1 MSAESWDR
9 DPRRSR
15 RRRSALLILAGA
27 IALFIAVVEI
37 VLSITDRRAIAT
49 ATLDPGLIVH
59 DSERGWRLAPDWKG
73 RHRDDGYDVRYTTNR
88 YGYRGD
94 FEQAFSP
101 AKSRRY
107 AVLGDSITFGFGVND
122 GETFVDL
129 LNQRAPRE
137 EQFLNF
143 AVPGYATDQEMLQAA
158 RALNAFR
165 ITDFVLVVS
174 LANDLID
181 NMLDSPIHV
190 GGAKPFFEL
199 ERGRLVLRNH
209 PVPDAGTGPAPAARN
224 FATIVLAGV
233 EAPGVVDRWIGDR
246 AITRRLG
253 IGWPPPARL
262 FPAQARRFA
271 PSLDLFMAL
280 GSALRDVATGRG
292 AKLHIVLLGGRSFV
306 ADPNGY
312 AAQYQD
318 HVRALIVARAGPA
331 GLRVLDLAGY
341 LRIEDPRGQLY
352 FPPDGPLTVQGNR
365 IVAQWL
371 GRNLRDSAQ

>member
-1 MSAESWDR
+1 MNAEPWDGDVR
-9 DPRRSR
+9 RPRRR
-15 RRRSALLILAGA
+15 FYVVLLAVIAIGLCLA
-27 IALFIAVVEI
+27 VTET
-37 VLSITDRRAIAT
+37 VLSFTDRRTIAGE
-49 ATLDPGLIVH
+49 TLDPGLILH
-59 DSERGWRLAPDWKG
+59 DDDLGWRLAPDWKG
-73 RHRDDGYDVRYTTNR
+73 RHRHDGYDVRYSTNR

-107 AVLGDSITFGFGVND
+107 AVLGDSFTFGFGVND

-143 AVPGYATDQEMLQAA
+143 AVPGYATDQELLQAA

-165 ITDFVLVVS
+165 ITDFVVVVY

-181 NMLDSPIHV
+181 NMLDFPIQA
-190 GGAKPFFEL
+190 GGAKPYFEL
-199 ERGRLVLRNH
+199 ERGRLILRNH
-209 PVPDAGTGPAPAARN
+209 PVPDVRKAPADLSRDFGA
-224 FATIVLAGV
+224 IVLAGV
-233 EAPGVVDRWIGDR
+233 EPPGVVDRWIGNR
-246 AITRRLG
+246 AITRHFG
-253 IGWPPPARL
+253 IEWPPPAKL

-280 GSALRDVATGRG
+280 GEALRDVAAKRG
-292 AKLHIVLLGGRSFV
+292 ARLHIVLLGGRSFV
-306 ADPNGY
+306 ADAGGY
-312 AAQYQD
+312 SAQYQD
-318 HVRALIVARAGPA
+318 HMRALIMARAGPA

-352 FPPDGPLTVQGNR
+352 YPQDGPLTAHGNR

-371 GRNLRDSAQ
+371 GKNLRESGQ